1 MRKVK
6 TFPSY
11 GKGSCSEKRSWKC
24 PLKKEISQVIQ
35 KGCFGEDVPEFLKR
49 LLQEVIPKFLRFLEW
64 KLSQVTKMAPLVKM
78 FLKRFLQW
86 KHSQVPE
93 KVPSVL
99 INWLPKEIPAG
110 TFSSYQD
117 GSSMLQIF
125 CKGTRDEHFAKFLK
139 RFLQWKYH
147 RAFEKFLAVKMFLKR
162 LLQEDFPE
170 FLKRFLLWK
179 HSRFPEKVPAVKTI
193 SVALIVLQTQKLTLT
208 TQEFCALNSDLMSVW
223 FWWEVVEKIEHFPN
237 SFPTGYNGIF
247 PTVERFKWAILYISW
262 GYFMVSK
269 RLHPAST
276 CNPV

>member
-24 PLKKEISQVIQ
+24 LLKKEISQVIQ

-78 FLKRFLQW
+78 FLKRYLQWKHFRCPGCLHWELYPVPEKISAVKKKKKVPKFLKMFLQW

-117 GSSMLQIF
+117 GSSML
-125 CKGTRDEHFAKFLK
+125 DFL
-139 RFLQWKYH
+139 
-147 RAFEKFLAVKMFLKR
+147 
-162 LLQEDFPE
+162 
-170 FLKRFLLWK
+170 
-179 HSRFPEKVPAVKTI
+179 
-193 SVALIVLQTQKLTLT
+193 
-208 TQEFCALNSDLMSVW
+208 
-223 FWWEVVEKIEHFPN
+223 
-237 SFPTGYNGIF
+237 
-247 PTVERFKWAILYISW
+247 
-262 GYFMVSK
+262 
-269 RLHPAST
+269 
-276 CNPV
+276 